1 MKSNAKWTI
10 IVLVL
15 AMIVGVRFYWGR
27 ANGPAVVSPWPET
40 GVACLTSTSIGPS
53 LAFHD
58 HPNLEIYID
67 GEQEIIP
74 VNIGVVGSCTG
85 ELHTHDSTGQLHSE
99 SFQSGKE
106 LTLGQFF
113 GVWGEDF
120 DKEGYELE
128 MTVTGQPS
136 REFANLVLRDGD
148 RIVLR
153 YKGESNAEAQLD
165 R

>member
-1 MKSNAKWTI
+1 MNSNTKWTI

-15 AMIVGVRFYWGR
+15 AVIIGVLFYWGR
-27 ANGPAVVSPWPET
+27 ANGPAVVSPWSET
-40 GVACLTSTSIGPS
+40 GVACLTSSQISPN

-58 HPNLEIYID
+58 HPDLEIYID
-67 GEQEIIP
+67 GELQVIP
-74 VNIGVVGSCTG
+74 ANIGIIGSCTG

-99 SFQSGKE
+99 SFKIGKQ

-120 DKEGYELE
+120 NKEGYELE
-128 MTVTGQPS
+128 MTVNGQPS
-136 REFANLVLRDGD
+136 QESGNLVLRDGD

-153 YKGESNAEAQLD
+153 YKGASNAEAQLD